1 MVDWESTERADTVTQ
16 TDKCAFCGH
25 PSQAVLIRTSDGK
38 TVPVCRQC
46 VPKRKR
52 LSWAENP
59 TLDTLEAT
67 RVLANMQKAKVDQ

>member
-1 MVDWESTERADTVTQ
+1 MTQ
-16 TDKCAFCGH
+16 AAKCVFCGE
-25 PSQAVLIRTSDGK
+25 PSRITLVRTSDRK
-38 TVPVCRQC
+38 PVPVCRQC

-67 RVLANMQKAKVDQ
+67 RVLANIQKGKVDQ

>member
-1 MVDWESTERADTVTQ
+1 MTQ
-16 TDKCAFCGH
+16 APTCAFCGH
-25 PSQAVLIRTSDGK
+25 PSQAVLIRISDKK

-67 RVLANMQKAKVDQ
+67 KVLANMQKAKVDQ